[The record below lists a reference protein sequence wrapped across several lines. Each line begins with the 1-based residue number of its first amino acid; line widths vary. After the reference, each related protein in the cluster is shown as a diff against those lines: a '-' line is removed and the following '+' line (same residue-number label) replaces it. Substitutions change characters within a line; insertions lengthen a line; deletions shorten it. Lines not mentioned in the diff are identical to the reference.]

1 MSGLKSV
8 FMLPYCPLPA
18 DHGGKA
24 EMWKALK
31 CLRELG
37 PCSILSART
46 RPVGTGWTPEA
57 LGEVQACGFDVV
69 FREDD
74 EPRQFRPGRA
84 WGLAYAAGC
93 KALGLERAFGHAN
106 PYHRLAF
113 DPAWVARRAEGADLA
128 VFAYSF
134 WAGFPVACP
143 KAVWLLDLWSDYM
156 AGGAEIETRDLK
168 TADLVIVISKQEE
181 ATLQARGIHRTLWS
195 PPFVTA
201 QDLPDS
207 DRIGLVGSASA
218 FNREGLRWLGT
229 GPADSPVRV
238 YGGLSAFAPA
248 GGFEPVGRYGD
259 AGDPYRQ
266 CGIVLMTTTGGMG
279 VQIKS
284 IEALAAGRA
293 IVARRGAMRGI
304 PPGNGAWIEVDTPD
318 EMREAARRL
327 QADPAARRAQMAA
340 ARAYCRTHL
349 DAERLRTELREAL
362 LKTARPPC
370 G

>member
-1 MSGLKSV
+1 MKSIA
-8 FMLPYCPLPA
+8 LIPYCPLPA
-18 DHGGKA
+18 DHGGKV

-37 PCSILSART
+37 PCTILSART
-46 RPVGTGWTPEA
+46 KPVGMGWTPA
-57 LGEVQACGFDVV
+57 RIAEVAKCGFDVV

-74 EPRQFRPGRA
+74 EPRRFRPGRA

-113 DPAWVARRAEGADLA
+113 DPAWVGRHAEGAELA
-128 VFAYSF
+128 MFAYSF
-134 WAGFPVACP
+134 WTGFAVACP
-143 KAVWLLDLWSDYM
+143 KAVLLLDLWSDFM
-156 AGGAEIETRDLK
+156 AGGFESETRDLK

-195 PPFVTA
+195 PPFVTEE
-201 QDLPDS
+201 DLPDS
-207 DRIGLVGSASA
+207 DRIGMVGSASA
-218 FNREGLRWLGT
+218 FNREGLDWLGA
-229 GPADSPVRV
+229 GPAGSPVRV
-238 YGGLSAFAPA
+238 YGELAKFAA
-248 GGFEPVGRYGD
+248 TAGFEPVGRYGE
-259 AGDPYRQ
+259 AMEPYRQ
-266 CGIVLMTTTGGMG
+266 CGIVLMTTAGGMG

-318 EMREAARRL
+318 KMREAALRL

-340 ARAYCRTHL
+340 ALAYARSHL
-349 DAERLRTELREAL
+349 DAGKLGMEFKATL
-362 LKTARPPC
+362 LGMARVRV
-370 G
+370 